1 MVAVEVGDEDLFDL
15 VELNGEALDAVL
27 GAFTDIEDGGGGGG
41 EDHGEGGVV
50 AREGR
55 DGGGCT
61 KREDGYRGRHL
72 SGRSSKIYSSK

>member
-15 VELNGEALDAVL
+15 VELEGEALDAVL
-27 GAFTDIEDGGGGGG
+27 GAFADVEDEGRGGG

-55 DGGGCT
+55 DGGGCA
-61 KREDGYRGRHL
+61 KREDCY
-72 SGRSSKIYSSK
+72 